1 MTSLS
6 DKQMIIAYHDSAA
19 DTGRMDA
26 WQARLQPYLPGITLV
41 PLSSEAAEGAGTVF
55 GTTFGTL
62 ARLSQL
68 KVWYHWSGC

>member
-6 DKQMIIAYHDSAA
+6 DKQMIVAYHDSAA

-41 PLSSEAAEGAGTVF
+41 PLSSEAAEGAMAACVWAPPLGR
-55 GTTFGTL
+55 L

-68 KVWYHWSGC
+68 KGVVS